1 MEKKQFKN
9 FNPLKGIKVVE
20 EGKRFESYIGWS
32 FSKELKCKKYHQS
45 VKYSLKEEKDIIV
58 KLLNNNNIEYN
69 EKDQIINTL
78 DKYDKDLDDLKSIP
92 SSDNNKSDS
101 KSEKNKT
108 SSDANNTQNLK
119 NDLNINNTNT
129 KTDNIINNDINQI
142 NKNDNVDNNN
152 INNNINIINN
162 NIIDNNIDNAKEI
175 KKAKKKALIYKK
187 AGDIYGDIDVIIP
200 NVNKLSFNKML
211 EKNFFHKE
219 THTCIIFD
227 EKKLDNLP
235 DKFHLLIEV
244 GLNAFSSDMPHKI
257 KQIRKYVSLINIRDN
272 IKNERIKQLYIDD
285 FANRLSL
292 NINLKKEEIC
302 ANTFV
307 YMLISNS
314 DYDTFTHRFLEN
326 RRSK

>member
-1 MEKKQFKN
+1 M
-9 FNPLKGIKVVE
+9 
-20 EGKRFESYIGWS
+20 
-32 FSKELKCKKYHQS
+32 KCKKYHQG
-45 VKYSLKEEKDIIV
+45 VGYSLKEEKDIIV

-129 KTDNIINNDINQI
+129 KTDNIINNDINEI

-162 NIIDNNIDNAKEI
+162 NIIENNVDNAKEI

-187 AGDIYGDIDVIIP
+187 AGDIYGHIDVIIP

-211 EKNFFHKE
+211 EKNFFHEE

-235 DKFHLLIEV
+235 DKFHLLIEI

-292 NINLKKEEIC
+292 NINLKKEENC
-302 ANTFV
+302 ANSFV

-314 DYDTFTHRFLEN
+314 DYGTFTHRFLEN